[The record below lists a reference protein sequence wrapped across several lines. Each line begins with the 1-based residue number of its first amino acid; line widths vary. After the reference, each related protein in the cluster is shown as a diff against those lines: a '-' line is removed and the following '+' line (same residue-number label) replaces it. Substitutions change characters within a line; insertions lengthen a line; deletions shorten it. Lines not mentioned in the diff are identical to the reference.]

1 MRCLWERGGHG
12 QPRQVMPILPG
23 SGPRHVPPVR
33 PLEGTKEQRR
43 RLCSRCWALLL
54 CWALAPTLRVVPYR
68 NRHTAP
74 VVPSGGFSSKLA
86 PIPVRPPWLKGRHEA
101 PPSQGRWTRSGRAG
115 DARRA
120 TRERGKDQTRR
131 DEGQQ
136 RTIFA
141 MPAWPSDLGWRMDV
155 TREEPATDDE
165 GTDGRTEM
173 EEVRP
178 APAR

>member
-1 MRCLWERGGHG
+1 MSTPSVRLRAQRSNEGG
-12 QPRQVMPILPG
+12 
-23 SGPRHVPPVR
+23 SVPSA
-33 PLEGTKEQRR
+33 GF
-43 RLCSRCWALLL
+43 

-115 DARRA
+115 DARRGGRA
-120 TRERGKDQTRR
+120 TREPGKDQTRR
-131 DEGQQ
+131 DEGEQ
-136 RTIFA
+136 RTTFA
-141 MPAWPSDLGWRMDV
+141 MPASPSDLGWRMDV

-165 GTDGRTEM
+165 GTDGRTENGWK
-173 EEVRP
+173 RSSQP
-178 APAR
+178 QPGNCQALRDA